1 MYVLQEQPIYPYEGL
16 QNTTRHGG
24 QRGAGG
30 GATCRWRCLWR
41 LVAGAGG
48 GGMTAA
54 GGGRRSI
61 SYYAMLLALVV
72 TTLRTARRAVGADGR
87 GWRLRNID

>member
-1 MYVLQEQPIYPYEGL
+1 MNVLQEQPIYPYKGL

-61 SYYAMLLALVV
+61 SYHGTAGGGSRRKGLAAALS
-72 TTLRTARRAVGADGR
+72 
-87 GWRLRNID
+87 NID